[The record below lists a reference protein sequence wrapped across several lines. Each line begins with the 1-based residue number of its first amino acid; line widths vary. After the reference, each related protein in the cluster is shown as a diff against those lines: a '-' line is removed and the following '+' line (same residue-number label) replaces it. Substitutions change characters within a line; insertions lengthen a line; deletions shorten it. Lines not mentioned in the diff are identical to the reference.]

1 MIRNLLSNTQRI
13 FK

>member
-1 MIRNLLSNTQRI
+1 MITNLLSNTQRM